1 MIPVKGSN
9 DVSDF
14 SDGHSARLISSISI
28 WCVSTCEQQRHF
40 HVTRCKVYSTS
51 CHIITSHRIMSPRL
65 DTPKRHPSTSREFLP
80 PNARCWTRRRRGRRP
95 QPQLAMDS
103 RHVYMSHFGKKSI
116 YLCISC
122 LIVSPLIVFLGKPHM
137 IYVGFL
143 SHVATPSLIHSF

>member
-1 MIPVKGSN
+1 MTFLIFRMDTVPGWYQAFLF
-9 DVSDF
+9 DVSPPVNSGDT
-14 SDGHSARLISSISI
+14 SMSQDVKCTAH
-28 WCVSTCEQQRHF
+28 
-40 HVTRCKVYSTS
+40 HVTS
-51 CHIITSHRIMSPRL
+51 SHRIMSPRL